1 MLGRATL
8 ILLLMTG
15 TAYAEKFSPAYY
27 DKLAA
32 DCRQVMKATADGGMH
47 NATKQ
52 QIAEGLCL
60 LIKIETRLP
69 SGSPRGWTVPRSRKS
84 LSGKGWRAECPSRGY
99 VEGTEHL
106 EGRMKL
112 TEDSSTAR
120 QAHQDCGPRSRS
132 LAGGDRPCRDQ

>member
-1 MLGRATL
+1 MLGRSTL

-32 DCRQVMKATADGGMH
+32 DCRQVMKAIADGGMH

-69 SGSPRGWTVPRSRKS
+69 SGSPQRLDCAEVTQEFVREGMARGTPIAG
-84 LSGKGWRAECPSRGY
+84 LC
-99 VEGTEHL
+99 
-106 EGRMKL
+106 
-112 TEDSSTAR
+112 
-120 QAHQDCGPRSRS
+120 
-132 LAGGDRPCRDQ
+132 GGD